1 MLEDAGI
8 KLACVAT
15 DVLGVSG
22 RQMLEALISGTRD
35 PETLAELARGRLRA
49 KLPAL
54 KRALVGNF
62 KPHHA
67 LIVSHILAHLDY
79 LDETIG
85 TLSEELERRLAPF
98 AHKAENLCTITGV
111 AERVSQVILA
121 ELGPDMD
128 RFASDRHAAS
138 WTAICPGNDES
149 AGKRRSGKTRRGNPY
164 LRAALIEA
172 ANAAARTKDTYQR
185 AQYEQVKRR
194 RGHKKAIAAVAHS
207 ILIAAYHILK
217 DDVPYHDLGGNY
229 FTRRA
234 DLARI
239 TKRLVAQLERL
250 GHTVTP
256 QTSTAAEAAAAPA

>member
-8 KLACVAT
+8 KLASVAT

-98 AHKAENLCTITGV
+98 AHKAENLCTITAV

-138 WTAICPGNDES
+138 WTAICPGNDEPAS
-149 AGKRRSGKTRRGNPY
+149 
-164 LRAALIEA
+164 
-172 ANAAARTKDTYQR
+172 AARARPAGATRTCALLCSR
-185 AQYEQVKRR
+185 PPTPPHAPRTPTCAPSTSR
-194 RGHKKAIAAVAHS
+194 SNAVA
-207 ILIAAYHILK
+207 
-217 DDVPYHDLGGNY
+217 G
-229 FTRRA
+229 TR
-234 DLARI
+234 
-239 TKRLVAQLERL
+239 KRSPRSP
-250 GHTVTP
+250 TR
-256 QTSTAAEAAAAPA
+256 S